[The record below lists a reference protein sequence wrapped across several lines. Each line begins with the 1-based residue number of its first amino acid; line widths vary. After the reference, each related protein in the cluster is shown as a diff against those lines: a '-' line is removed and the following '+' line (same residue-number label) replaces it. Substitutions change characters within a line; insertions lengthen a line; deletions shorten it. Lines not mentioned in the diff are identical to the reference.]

1 MRTPRGLGRGWR
13 GAALEEQRPGD
24 LPDRVHALEWGD
36 PTAVGPYGIVG
47 RLGAGGMGAVYLGR
61 SDDGMLVAVKIIRDA
76 LAEDRGFRERFET
89 EVQNAKRVAS
99 FCTAAVIASG
109 LHEDR
114 PYLVTEYIDGPT
126 LYDQVTE
133 NGPLPPG
140 TLHGVA
146 VGTAAALT
154 AIHVAGLVHR
164 DLKPSNVILSMSGP
178 RVIDFGIAR
187 AMDATSAHTATG
199 DLIGS
204 PGWMAPEH
212 LLRHHVTPASDV
224 FAWGCLVA
232 FSGRGRH
239 PYGAGE
245 AIAMVARIIH
255 GEPELE
261 GLPDK
266 LAPLVGA
273 ALSKDPGRR
282 PSAQELLL
290 DLVGGAPHR
299 VNANVSQVLEETWQ
313 NPEETLL
320 DDPAPADG
328 RTDEPATGGT
338 RTDDPA
344 THPGQRAWQHQGT
357 LPVEPPGELATQ
369 PRVPEQRQRRGRRPY
384 VLGGSA
390 AALAAVVVS
399 LVLGGLFSPDAGQ
412 KGSSSPARVD
422 DVLAR
427 QGFAPVALRAKTDV
441 GRPVADSSL
450 EYTVGRPRCG
460 GRSYGGQSAKG
471 RLCLVPVSIRNVAEP
486 SSGPAPPISLQ
497 RARQRLVDST
507 GATRTP
513 VEVKDGFLAGD
524 SSIAPGG
531 MVAGELVFDLPAGAT
546 PAQVKLSRTD
556 SGTDKGVSLWV

>member
-1 MRTPRGLGRGWR
+1 
-13 GAALEEQRPGD
+13 LEEQRPGD

-36 PTAVGPYGIVG
+36 PTAVGPYEIVG

-61 SDDGMLVAVKIIRDA
+61 SEDGMLVAVKIIRDA
-76 LAEDRGFRERFET
+76 LAEDKGFRERFET

-109 LHEDR
+109 MHEGR

-126 LYDQVTE
+126 LYDQVTDS
-133 NGPLPPG
+133 GPLPPG

-255 GEPELE
+255 GEPELD

-266 LAPLVGA
+266 LAPLVA
-273 ALSKDPGRR
+273 DALNKDPDRR
-282 PSAQELLL
+282 PAAQDLLL

-313 NPEETLL
+313 NPEETMV
-320 DDPAPADG
+320 DDPATAG
-328 RTDEPATGGT
+328 ARTDEPATAGA
-338 RTDDPA
+338 RTDEPATAGARTDEPA

-357 LPVEPPGELATQ
+357 LPVEPPGELTTQ
-369 PRVPEQRQRRGRRPY
+369 PPEAEQRQRRTRRPY
-384 VLGGSA
+384 VLGGLA
-390 AALAAVVVS
+390 AAVIAVAVS
-399 LVLGGLFSPDAGQ
+399 LILGNGLFSPAAEQ
-412 KGSSSPARVD
+412 KGSSSSGGAD

-427 QGFAPVALRAKTDV
+427 QGFAPVALRPKTDV

-450 EYTVGRPRCG
+450 EYAVGHPRCG
-460 GRSYGGQSAKG
+460 GTSYGGRSAKG
-471 RLCLVPVSIRNVAEP
+471 RFCLLPVSIRNVAEP
-486 SSGPAPPISLQ
+486 SSGPASPISLQ

-513 VEVKDGFLAGD
+513 VEIKDGFLAAD
-524 SSIAPGG
+524 PQIAPGG
-531 MVAGELVFDLPAGAT
+531 MVAGELVFDVPAGAT
-546 PAQVKLSRTD
+546 PAQVKLSSSPAD
-556 SGTDKGVSLWV
+556 SGTDKGISLWV